1 MQFIFDRP
9 VKSIKKKA
17 TTKAFQE
24 LPASISSEDELS
36 YDSDDDPEWRQTP
49 MFKRIKKLKEEANSG
64 LPPKMSDW
72 VDPEKNSTDLKKVVA
87 NSFVFFF
94 FIFTN

>member
-1 MQFIFDRP
+1 L
-9 VKSIKKKA
+9 KSAKRKVAKK
-17 TTKAFQE
+17 TFQE

-64 LPPKMSDW
+64 MPPKLPDLT
-72 VDPEKNSTDLKKVVA
+72 DLEKNPSADVKKVTIVLL
-87 NSFVFFF
+87 
-94 FIFTN
+94 FI